1 MLNDRQQELDGIEKI
16 LYQVKDIIVD
26 LNVEVEKQGEKLVI
40 MSSNLK
46 EAKKNMV
53 AANVEMVEAKDY
65 AGDAN
70 KNTLF
75 MCICI
80 SVVVI
85 LLLMLVT
92 AGKKEPVIEH

>member
-1 MLNDRQQELDGIEKI
+1 
-16 LYQVKDIIVD
+16 
-26 LNVEVEKQGEKLVI
+26 
-40 MSSNLK
+40 
-46 EAKKNMV
+46 MV

-65 AGDAN
+65 TGDSN

-75 MCICI
+75 MCVCI

>member
-1 MLNDRQQELDGIEKI
+1 
-16 LYQVKDIIVD
+16 
-26 LNVEVEKQGEKLVI
+26 
-40 MSSNLK
+40 
-46 EAKKNMV
+46 MV

-92 AGKKEPVIEH
+92 AGKKEPIIEN